1 MDGASP
7 RGGGVNAAVSLLLVG
22 VGGAAGAVARY
33 LLERSAAQRIT
44 DSFPYGI
51 LIANVIGSFLL
62 GILLAAVDGAWLI
75 LLGVGFCGA
84 LTTYST
90 FAHDTVRLAGSG
102 RMPAAI
108 TNVVVSVVAG
118 LIAVALGWAL
128 GSALVS

>member
-1 MDGASP
+1 M
-7 RGGGVNAAVSLLLVG
+7 NAVVSLVLVG
-22 VGGAAGAVARY
+22 VGGAAGAVTRY
-33 LLERSAAQRIT
+33 LLERVAAQRIT

-84 LTTYST
+84 LTTYAT
-90 FAHDTVRLAGSG
+90 FAHDTVRLAGAG
-102 RMPAAI
+102 RAPAAI
-108 TNVVVSVVAG
+108 TNVAVSVVAG
-118 LIAVALGWAL
+118 LIAVALGWSL

>member
-44 DSFPYGI
+44 DSFPFGI

-62 GILLAAVDGAWLI
+62 GIQLAALDGAWLI

-90 FAHDTVRLAGSG
+90 FAHDTIRLAGSG

-118 LIAVALGWAL
+118 LIAVALGWSL

>member
-1 MDGASP
+1 M
-7 RGGGVNAAVSLLLVG
+7 NAAVSLLLVG
-22 VGGAAGAVARY
+22 IGGAAGAVARY

-51 LIANVIGSFLL
+51 LIANIIGSFLL

-102 RMPAAI
+102 RAPAAI
-108 TNVVVSVVAG
+108 TNAVVSIIAG
-118 LIAVALGWAL
+118 LAAVAAGWAI